1 MIRMEGSR
9 TAGQGIRSFLVTD
22 LYEVTMV
29 ASYLRRG
36 MLAPATFSLFVRR
49 LPPSRGFLVA
59 AGIDEVVDRLMAF
72 EVTDQDVDALTGL
85 LRCPPQLLDPL
96 RGLRFAGDVRAVDEG
111 RVVLADE
118 PLLEVTAPLPQAQLV
133 ETAVLNAVAYQV
145 AVASKAVRCTIA
157 ARGRPVVD
165 FGLRRT
171 HGAEAGMA
179 VARATA
185 IAGFAATSNLG
196 AAMTYGLRA
205 TGTMAHSYVQAF
217 ASERDAFRAFA
228 VEFPTAP
235 TFLVDTYDTAR
246 GVDAAIRVIT
256 ERGLQDSAGIR
267 LDSGDLAVEARAAR
281 DRLDAAGLTKVR
293 IIVSGGLD
301 ENDVDAMSR
310 SGAPVDVFAVGTK
323 IGVVADAPVLD
334 AAYKLVE
341 YDGRPTMKLSPGKA
355 FLPGPKQ
362 VWRRAGEPDLLA
374 RRDEQGP
381 GQAEPLLSVVVRDGV
396 RVRAVSSVADARARL
411 RSDLAWLP
419 REALDIPAPQA
430 PRAVVSGELTRLA
443 AEVEE
448 SYARP
453 R

>member
-1 MIRMEGSR
+1 MDGGV
-9 TAGQGIRSFLVTD
+9 GQGIRPFLVTD

-59 AGIDEVVDRLMAF
+59 AGIDEAVDRLAAF
-72 EVTDQDVDALTGL
+72 EVTDRDVDALTGL
-85 LRCPPQLLDPL
+85 LRCPPELLAPL

-157 ARGRPVVD
+157 ARGAPVVD

-185 IAGFAATSNLG
+185 VAGFAATSNVG
-196 AAMTYGLRA
+196 AAIAYGLRA

-217 ASERDAFRAFA
+217 ASERDAFSAFA
-228 VEFPTAP
+228 AEFPAAP
-235 TFLVDTYDTAR
+235 TFLVDTYDTSR
-246 GVDAAIRVIT
+246 GIDAAIAVIV
-256 ERGLQDSAGIR
+256 ERGLQDVAGIR
-267 LDSGDLAVEARAAR
+267 LDSGDLVSESRAAR
-281 DRLDAAGLTKVR
+281 ARLDAAGLTGVK

-301 ENDVDAMSR
+301 EYDVDAMR
-310 SGAPVDVFAVGTK
+310 RAGAPVDVFAVGTK
-323 IGVVADAPVLD
+323 IGVVADAPVQD
-334 AAYKLVE
+334 AAYKLVA

-355 FLPGPKQ
+355 FWPGPKQ
-362 VWRRAGEPDLLA
+362 VWRRAGAPDVVARADEP
-374 RRDEQGP
+374 GP
-381 GQAEPLLSVVVRDGV
+381 EGAEPLLRDVVRSGV
-396 RVRAVSSVADARARL
+396 RVRPVSSVAGARSRL
-411 RSDLAWLP
+411 EADLAWLP
-419 REALDIPAPQA
+419 PEARDITSPHA
-430 PRAVVSGELTRLA
+430 PRAVPSDALSTLA
-443 AEVEE
+443 AEVRA
-448 SYARP
+448 SYSVEQ
-453 R
+453 

>member
-1 MIRMEGSR
+1 MDQRAR
-9 TAGQGIRSFLVTD
+9 PFLVTD

-36 MLAPATFSLFVRR
+36 MLAPATFSLFVRHV
-49 LPPSRGFLVA
+49 PPSRGFLVA
-59 AGIDEVVDRLMAF
+59 VGIDEAVDRLTAF
-72 EVTDQDVDALTGL
+72 EITGQDVDALTGL
-85 LRCPPQLLDPL
+85 LRCPPELLDPL
-96 RGLRFAGDVRAVDEG
+96 RGLRFTGDVRAVEEG

-118 PLLEVTAPLPQAQLV
+118 PLLEVTAPLPQAQVV

-165 FGLRRT
+165 FGLRRA

-185 IAGFAATSNLG
+185 VAGFGATSNVG
-196 AAMTYGLRA
+196 AAIAHGLRA

-217 ASERDAFRAFA
+217 PSELEAFRAFSA
-228 VEFPTAP
+228 EFPAAP
-235 TFLVDTYDTAR
+235 TFLVDTYDSAR
-246 GVDAAIRVIT
+246 GTEAAIRVIA
-256 ERGLQDSAGIR
+256 ERGLQDVAGIR

-281 DRLDAAGLTKVR
+281 ARLDAAGLTRVR
-293 IIVSGGLD
+293 IVVSGGLD
-301 ENDVDAMSR
+301 ENDVDAMGR

-362 VWRRAGEPDLLA
+362 VWRRPGKPDLLA
-374 RRDEQGP
+374 RRDEPGP
-381 GQAEPLLSVVVRDGV
+381 EQAEPLLTVVVRDGV
-396 RVRAVSSVADARARL
+396 RVRPVSSVADAGARL
-411 RSDLAWLP
+411 RADLAWLP
-419 REALDIPAPQA
+419 GEALDIPAPRA
-430 PRAVVSGELTRLA
+430 PHVETSEELTRLA
-443 AEVEE
+443 AAREV
-448 SYARP
+448 AGPGR
-453 R
+453 

>member
-1 MIRMEGSR
+1 VD
-9 TAGQGIRSFLVTD
+9 AGRAVGPGIRPFLVTD
-22 LYEVTMV
+22 LYEVTMA

-59 AGIDEVVDRLMAF
+59 AGIDEAVDRLAAF

-85 LRCPPQLLDPL
+85 LHCPAGLLEPL
-96 RGLRFAGDVRAVDEG
+96 RGLRFTGDVRAVDEG

-118 PLLEVTAPLPQAQLV
+118 PLIEVTAPLPQAQLV
-133 ETAVLNAVAYQV
+133 ETAVLNAVTYQV

-185 IAGFAATSNLG
+185 VAGFAATSNVG
-196 AAMTYGLRA
+196 AAMAYGLRA

-217 ASERDAFRAFA
+217 GSEYDAFGAFA
-228 VEFPTAP
+228 AAFPATP

-246 GVDAAIRVIT
+246 GIDTAIRVIV
-256 ERGLQDSAGIR
+256 ERGLKDVAGIR
-267 LDSGDLAVEARAAR
+267 LDSGDLAAEARAAR
-281 DRLDAAGLTKVR
+281 ARLDAAGLTRVKIV
-293 IIVSGGLD
+293 VSGGLD
-301 ENDVDAMSR
+301 ENDVDAMCR

-323 IGVVADAPVLD
+323 IGVVADAPVQD
-334 AAYKLVE
+334 AAYKLVA

-362 VWRRAGEPDLLA
+362 VWRRAGVPDLIA
-374 RRDEQGP
+374 RRDEPGP
-381 GQAEPLLSVVVRDGV
+381 GLAEPLLADVVRDGV
-396 RVRAVSSVADARARL
+396 RVRPASSVADARARL
-411 RSDLAWLP
+411 DADLTWLP
-419 REALDIPAPQA
+419 REALDIPAPHA
-430 PRAVVSGELTRLA
+430 PRAVVSDELSRLA
-443 AEVEE
+443 AEVRA
-448 SYARP
+448 SYTRG
-453 R
+453 

>member
-1 MIRMEGSR
+1 MDGSR
-9 TAGQGIRSFLVTD
+9 AVGQGIRPFLVTD

-59 AGIDEVVDRLMAF
+59 AGIDEAVDRLTAF
-72 EVTDQDVDALTGL
+72 EVTDRDVDALTGL
-85 LRCPPQLLDPL
+85 LRCPAELLEPL
-96 RGLRFAGDVRAVDEG
+96 RGLRFTGDVRAVDEG

-118 PLLEVTAPLPQAQLV
+118 PLIEVTAPLPQAQVV

-145 AVASKAVRCTIA
+145 AVASKAARCTIA

-179 VARATA
+179 VARGTA
-185 IAGFAATSNLG
+185 VAGFAATSNVG
-196 AAMTYGLRA
+196 AAMAYGLRA

-217 ASERDAFRAFA
+217 ATEHDAFSAFA
-228 VEFPTAP
+228 TEFPTAP
-235 TFLVDTYDTAR
+235 TFLVDTYDTPR
-246 GVDAAIRVIT
+246 GVDAAIQVIIG
-256 ERGLQDSAGIR
+256 RGLQDVAGIR
-267 LDSGDLAVEARAAR
+267 LDSGDLTAEARAAR
-281 DRLDAAGLTKVR
+281 ARLDAAGLTKVR

-301 ENDVDAMSR
+301 ENDVDAMCR

-362 VWRRAGEPDLLA
+362 VWRRAGAPDLIA
-374 RRDEQGP
+374 RRDEPGP
-381 GQAEPLLSVVVRDGV
+381 GQAEPLLGVVVRDGV
-396 RVRAVSSVADARARL
+396 RVRPVSSVADARARL
-411 RSDLAWLP
+411 EADLAWLP
-419 REALDIPAPQA
+419 REALDIAAPRA

-443 AEVEE
+443 AEVKE

>member
-419 REALDIPAPQA
+419 REALDIPAPRA
-430 PRAVVSGELTRLA
+430 PHADASDELTRLA
-443 AEVEE
+443 TEVEE
-448 SYARP
+448 SRS
-453 R
+453 RG

>member
-1 MIRMEGSR
+1 MIRP
-9 TAGQGIRSFLVTD
+9 FLVTD

-36 MLAPATFSLFVRR
+36 MIAPATFSLFVRR

-59 AGIDEVVDRLMAF
+59 AGIDEAVDRLTAF
-72 EVTDQDVDALTGL
+72 EITEQDVEALIGL
-85 LRCPPQLLDPL
+85 LHCPPELLQPL
-96 RGLRFAGDVRAVDEG
+96 RGLRFTGDVSAVEEG

-118 PLLEVTAPLPQAQLV
+118 PLLEVTAPLPQAQVV

-145 AVASKAVRCTIA
+145 AVASKAVRSTIA

-185 IAGFAATSNLG
+185 IAGFDATSNVG
-196 AAMTYGLRA
+196 AAMACGLRA

-217 ASERDAFRAFA
+217 ATERDAFRAFA
-228 VEFPTAP
+228 DEFPTAP

-246 GVDAAIRVIT
+246 GVEAAIQVIA
-256 ERGLQDSAGIR
+256 EQRLQDVAGVR
-267 LDSGDLAVEARAAR
+267 LDSGDLAIEARAAR
-281 DRLDAAGLTKVR
+281 ERLDAAGMSNVR

-301 ENDVDAMSR
+301 ETDVDAMSR
-310 SGAPVDVFAVGTK
+310 SGVPVDAFAVGTK
-323 IGVVADAPVLD
+323 VGVVADAPVLD
-334 AAYKLVE
+334 AAYKLVG

-362 VWRRAGEPDLLA
+362 VWRRSGEPDLLA
-374 RRDEQGP
+374 RRDEPGP
-381 GQAEPLLSVVVRDGV
+381 EQAEALLGVVVRDGV
-396 RVRAVSSVADARARL
+396 RVRPASSIADARARL
-411 RSDLAWLP
+411 RSDLSWLP
-419 REALDIPAPQA
+419 RAALDIPAPRT
-430 PRAVVSGELTRLA
+430 PHLETSDELTRLA

-448 SYARP
+448 SLAWR

>member
-1 MIRMEGSR
+1 VDAGR
-9 TAGQGIRSFLVTD
+9 AVGQGIRPFLVTD
-22 LYEVTMV
+22 LYEVTMA

-59 AGIDEVVDRLMAF
+59 AGIDEAVDRLTTF

-85 LRCPPQLLDPL
+85 LHCPAELLEPL
-96 RGLRFAGDVRAVDEG
+96 RGLRFTGDVRAVDEG

-118 PLLEVTAPLPQAQLV
+118 PLIEVTAPLPQAQLV
-133 ETAVLNAVAYQV
+133 ETAVLNAVTYQV

-185 IAGFAATSNLG
+185 VAGFTATSNLG
-196 AAMTYGLRA
+196 AAIAYGLRA

-217 ASERDAFRAFA
+217 ESEHDAFSAFA
-228 VEFPTAP
+228 AEFPATP

-246 GVDAAIRVIT
+246 GIDTAIGVIVD
-256 ERGLQDSAGIR
+256 RGLQDVAGIR
-267 LDSGDLAVEARAAR
+267 LDSGDLAAESRAAR
-281 DRLDAAGLTKVR
+281 ARLDAAGLTRVK

-301 ENDVDAMSR
+301 ENDVDAMCR

-323 IGVVADAPVLD
+323 VGVVADAPVQD
-334 AAYKLVE
+334 AAYKLVA
-341 YDGRPTMKLSPGKA
+341 YDGRPTMKLSPGKE

-362 VWRRAGEPDLLA
+362 VWRRAGVPDLIA
-374 RRDEQGP
+374 RRDEPGP
-381 GQAEPLLSVVVRDGV
+381 GPADPLLGDVVRGGV
-396 RVRAVSSVADARARL
+396 RVRPVSSVADARARL
-411 RSDLAWLP
+411 DADLAWLP
-419 REALDIPAPQA
+419 REALDIPAPHA
-430 PRAVVSGELTRLA
+430 PLAVASDELSRLA
-443 AEVEE
+443 AEVRA
-448 SYARP
+448 SYTRG
-453 R
+453 